1 MRRITACSGRSGNWF
16 KSLAAEIT
24 CTAMLRDIFPIDHCF
39 PLVKFGYASPI
50 ILSQFDTFAGINFHC
65 CYFFKFGLSRKLSSN
80 TCLALNPQTIH
91 QKATILDDG
100 GWGSGRTPQKD
111 NMAQKRPYFAL
122 PCPLYL
128 SNASPRPRNDD
139 EFHVQREC
147 VIGISGGCSKNL
159 FL

>member
-24 CTAMLRDIFPIDHCF
+24 CTAMLRGHPSHWSLFSM
-39 PLVKFGYASPI
+39 KFGYASPI

-100 GWGSGRTPQKD
+100 GWGSGRTLQKD
-111 NMAQKRPYFAL
+111 NRAQKRPYFAL